1 VKYEVELQYSV
12 EARDGRTM
20 FVRRVACSFPVF
32 PGLELVVADEFH
44 LVERVQY
51 APESGELII
60 YLCQNEIHRK
70 FTLDW
75 LRRRF
80 LADCWEEDLECLEL
94 YSEQEQS

>member
-1 VKYEVELQYSV
+1 MKYEVVLRYNV
-12 EARDGRTM
+12 EARDGRTT
-20 FVRRVACSFPVF
+20 FVRRVTCSFPIF

-51 APESGELII
+51 DPESGELIVH
-60 YLCQNEIHRK
+60 LWQNEIHRK

-80 LADCWEEDLECLEL
+80 LADQWQEDPESLEL
-94 YSEQEQS
+94 YSEQEQA

>member
-51 APESGELII
+51 APESGARGR
-60 YLCQNEIHRK
+60 CPRGCA
-70 FTLDW
+70 
-75 LRRRF
+75 RRRP
-80 LADCWEEDLECLEL
+80 
-94 YSEQEQS
+94 